1 MILKSKNNPDFMLNL
16 QDFQLLEANRV
27 KVNGRLMLEHDQDE
41 KITNLEADDYFLLI
55 DNVNISSLVE
65 NLVIFPEKDD
75 LFYRW
80 EGKILINYLKS
91 Q

>member
-1 MILKSKNNPDFMLNL
+1 MLNL

>member
-1 MILKSKNNPDFMLNL
+1 MLNL

-27 KVNGRLMLEHDQDE
+27 KVNGRLMIQHDEEE
-41 KITNLEADDYFLLI
+41 KITNFETDDYFLLI

-65 NLVIFPEKDD
+65 NLMIFPEKDD

>member
-1 MILKSKNNPDFMLNL
+1 MILKSKNNPDLVLNL

-27 KVNGRLMLEHDQDE
+27 KVNGRLMIQHDEEE
-41 KITNLEADDYFLLI
+41 KITNFEADDYFLLI

-65 NLVIFPEKDD
+65 NLMIFPEKDD

>member
-1 MILKSKNNPDFMLNL
+1 MILKSKNNPDLVLNL
-16 QDFQLLEANRV
+16 QDFQLLEANRL
-27 KVNGRLMLEHDQDE
+27 KVNGRLMIQHDEEE
-41 KITNLEADDYFLLI
+41 KITNFEVDDYFLLI

-65 NLVIFPEKDD
+65 NLMIFPEKDD